1 MQQNTLDTIYTLL
14 AAVKSPQYDIHA
26 EIKKL
31 FPLLAQVDPHNYHK
45 HYEQLVS
52 LAQQI
57 EHIAGRGELQHKT
70 VIGVGGG
77 FSAGKSRFIN
87 SFLSIDKLP
96 EALEPCTAVAT
107 YVSWNSIERMQALNL
122 FNHHVEINAEH
133 LGQLRHFVGDEKS
146 VNESIQLGQ
155 LLQHVHI
162 SSPAICWEHVAF
174 LDTPG
179 YSKAYGQHHVWSDY
193 QTALMQL
200 SEADYVIWLVSAKN
214 GTIRNE
220 DLEFLQAIEL
230 RKPLFIVVTQSDLVL
245 RKEVEPIMQGIKNHL
260 ANKNI
265 PLAGMMAWAAP
276 ISEIN
281 GKYIAGDDI
290 VKWLNKINRPMAHG
304 YQEQLSTFIK
314 STIQSGII
322 KAQDLSQES
331 QNSTSKKLVSTLEN
345 AVHQP
350 FQSQPVKQQAI
361 KSTPSEIVTQSVK
374 QQAIKSTPPENELD
388 KGVWTDPSTGLMWA
402 RISIGQKWIN
412 GKCVS
417 NAEWLDWHKA
427 SLICKKLR
435 LAGYNDWRLP
445 TIKEL
450 KTLMKANKTGYNCPD
465 GMLFKPNDW
474 GFYWSSSAF
483 KKASRQGVDFDLGRI
498 SSYSSLMFDG
508 RVRAVR
514 GKQA

>member
-1 MQQNTLDTIYTLL
+1 MQQNTLNTICTLL
-14 AAVKSPQYDIHA
+14 SAAKSPQYNIHA

-57 EHIAGRGELQHKT
+57 EHVAGRGELQHKT
-70 VIGVGGG
+70 IIGVGGG

-107 YVSWNSIERMQALNL
+107 YVSWNSVESMQALNL
-122 FNHHVEINAEH
+122 FNHYVEINAEH
-133 LGQLRHFVGDEKS
+133 LGQLRHFVDDEKS
-146 VNESIQLGQ
+146 SNESIQLGQ

-162 SSPAICWEHVAF
+162 GSPEISWEHVAF

-179 YSKAYGQHHVWSDY
+179 YSKADGQHHAWSDY

-200 SEADYVIWLVSAKN
+200 SEADHVIWLVSAKN

-230 RKPLFIVVTQSDLVL
+230 RKPLFVVVTQSDLVL

-290 VKWLNKINRPMAHG
+290 VKWLNKINRPMAHD

-314 STIQSGII
+314 STIQSGIK
-322 KAQDLSQES
+322 KAQNLSQES

-345 AVHQP
+345 AVDQS

-361 KSTPSEIVTQSVK
+361 KSTLTKVSYSTH
-374 QQAIKSTPPENELD
+374 QATNYQVNSTSLENEID

-402 RISIGQKWIN
+402 RISIGQEWVN
-412 GKCVS
+412 GECVS
-417 NAEWLDWHKA
+417 KAEWLDCHKA
-427 SLICKKLR
+427 SPACKKLK

-450 KTLMKANKTGYNCPD
+450 KTLMKANETGYNCPD
-465 GMLFKPNDW
+465 GMLFESNDW
-474 GFYWSSSAF
+474 GFYWCRSVV
-483 KKASRQGVDFDLGRI
+483 KKGIDFNLGRI
-498 SSYSSLMFDG
+498 SSLMFKG